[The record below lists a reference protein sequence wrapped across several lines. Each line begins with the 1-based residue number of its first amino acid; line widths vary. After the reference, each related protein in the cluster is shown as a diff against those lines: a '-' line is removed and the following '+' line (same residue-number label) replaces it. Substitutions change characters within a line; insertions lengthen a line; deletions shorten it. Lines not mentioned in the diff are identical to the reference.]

1 MLDQKLFIGSHAP
14 YWHNGSS
21 ITGKSYHT
29 MLAALPAVIMGIYQY
44 GIPALGVLAFSV
56 SWAVIWEYLLNRV
69 MKRPVSIGDGNAAV
83 IGLLLGM
90 LLPATTPW
98 YAVIVATFVATLV
111 GKHMYGGIGCNPL
124 NPALVA
130 LAILIL
136 SWKDLLDFDDALRN
150 YELGFAMT
158 YPLTVVK
165 YFGPKAASDYSIWGM
180 FLGKQ
185 SGAIGATFGLG
196 LVIGGVYLM
205 IRGFIR
211 WEISL
216 SFLAG
221 VFLTALFF
229 NLGNPAKYGGPLFH
243 LVTGYTLISAFFL
256 ATEDSSSP
264 VNTIPMVVYGVG
276 GGALTV
282 LIRNVGTFVDG
293 AVFAVLLMN
302 IANPILDK
310 IRPRSLG
317 RGNELA

>member
-1 MLDQKLFIGSHAP
+1 MLDQKLLIGSHAP

-21 ITGKSYHT
+21 ISEKSRHT
-29 MLAALPAVIMGIYQY
+29 TLAALPAVIMGIYQY
-44 GIPALGVLAFSV
+44 GVPALGVIAFSV
-56 SWAVIWEYLLNRV
+56 SWAMVWELVLNRV
-69 MKRPVSIGDGNAAV
+69 MRRPVSIGDGNAAV

-98 YAVIVATFVATLV
+98 YAVIVASFVAMLV

-136 SWKDLLDFDDALRN
+136 SWKTLLDFDDALRN

-158 YPLTVVK
+158 YPLTVMK
-165 YFGPKAASDYSIWGM
+165 YFGPKAASEYSVWGM
-180 FLGKQ
+180 FLGQQ

-205 IRGFIR
+205 VRGFIR
-211 WEISL
+211 WEISV

-229 NLGNPAKYGGPLFH
+229 HLGNPAKYGEPLFH

-256 ATEDSSSP
+256 APEDSSSP
-264 VNTIPMVVYGVG
+264 VNTIPMVIYGAG
-276 GGALTV
+276 AGALTV

-293 AVFAVLLMN
+293 AVFAILLMN

-310 IRPRSLG
+310 IRPGSLG
-317 RGNELA
+317 RGVEHA